1 MADEGEGPAPTTPIQ
16 SAMNYWAHFATL
28 MLGLIGTAIGIFA
41 TYQSNIANSQAK
53 ANADHLQTLQVQLQA
68 ASTFANGI
76 HEARD
81 ALAKSDKSGIAAM
94 VEVSRLYEVATTP
107 QQKLVLIQIAQLSK
121 QQAAMLALS
130 TLVANDPELQSPAE
144 GDRATVASIGRILR
158 AATTQLAESAT
169 PPPTAP
175 PTPHKHSASRGGHP
189 ATPAPTPP
197 PPADDPALTSSSN
210 HLVAANAALVASL
223 PKTEAQQGWVFAG
236 DVRGWNAQ
244 AAQDNARFIQYTSSL
259 STSVVPVPKQTVV
272 ACRDVNLRTVPLSN
286 GNLGAVVGIA
296 AQGTTLTVEKP
307 PDVNPPVR
315 SAIKTVSKVTGS
327 QITAR
332 WIYVTIAAAPTKGSP
347 PASAPPASPSAT
359 SCTEPAQVPSR

>member
-1 MADEGEGPAPTTPIQ
+1 
-16 SAMNYWAHFATL
+16 MNYWAHFATL
-28 MLGLIGTAIGIFA
+28 LLGLIGTAIGIFA
-41 TYQSNIANSQAK
+41 TYQSNVANSQAK

-81 ALAKSDKSGIAAM
+81 ALARSDTSGGIPAM

-169 PPPTAP
+169 PPPAARP
-175 PTPHKHSASRGGHP
+175 APHKHGATRGGHP

-236 DVRGWNAQ
+236 DVMGWSPEAS
-244 AAQDNARFIQYTSSL
+244 QDNARFIQYTSSL
-259 STSVVPVPKQTVV
+259 SSSVVPAPKQMVV

-286 GNLGAVVGIA
+286 GSLGTVVGIA

-315 SAIKTVSKVTGS
+315 SAIKTVSKVTGNH
-327 QITAR
+327 ITAR
-332 WIYVTIAAAPTKGSP
+332 WIYVTIAAAPTKASRST
-347 PASAPPASPSAT
+347 SAPPTPQSAT
-359 SCTEPAQVPSR
+359 ACTEPAQVPSR